1 MIEVSL
7 CVCVNSVH
15 NLRGNPVLMYRNH
28 PQEAKVTTETSS
40 QFVTVS
46 KQSSYIGHLTDP
58 FIHHLQISI
67 SKLIPKRAVIRSLN
81 SILFSLQ
88 LTLEVLLSPS
98 PSPIVVF

>member
-15 NLRGNPVLMYRNH
+15 ILRGNPVLMYRNH
-28 PQEAKVTTETSS
+28 PHEAKLTTETTS
-40 QFVTVS
+40 QFTTVW
-46 KQSSYIGHLTDP
+46 KQSSHIRNLTDP

-67 SKLIPKRAVIRSLN
+67 SKLIQKRAVIRSLN
-81 SILFSLQ
+81 SILFFLQ